1 MLYERIG
8 RALYGDT
15 FWPQNPT
22 FNAQKNGQVEL
33 ARREGRL
40 FLILNTAVDQKIQK
54 KFRVIGTLKRER
66 VS

>member
-1 MLYERIG
+1 MLHERIG
-8 RALYGDT
+8 RSLYGDT
-15 FWPQNPT
+15 FWPPNPT

>member
-1 MLYERIG
+1 MLHERIG
-8 RALYGDT
+8 RSLYRDT
-15 FWPQNPT
+15 FWPPNST